1 MRRVQQGYSAITDFG
16 QRRPISFDALF
27 SSDSDSDSEV
37 SVTESEPVTAPVLT
51 APVLTAP
58 GLTAPVLTAPGLTAP
73 GLTAPGL
80 TAPGLTA
87 PGLTAPGLTA
97 PGLTAPVQQRNFNIP
112 PPSTTHIIVSV
123 SESPENNYGKNIPDD
138 PISVWTE
145 KVIASFEKVSEVKKE
160 LSTDFKESLG
170 RLSFFR
176 QPLVTK

>member
-16 QRRPISFDALF
+16 QRKPISFDALF

-37 SVTESEPVTAPVLT
+37 SVTESEPVTAPSLASPEPAPAPAT
-51 APVLTAP
+51 APSQ
-58 GLTAPVLTAPGLTAP
+58 
-73 GLTAPGL
+73 
-80 TAPGLTA
+80 
-87 PGLTAPGLTA
+87 
-97 PGLTAPVQQRNFNIP
+97 TAPVQQRKFNIP
-112 PPSTTHIIVSV
+112 PPSTTHILVP
-123 SESPENNYGKNIPDD
+123 ESPENNYGKNIPDD

>member
-16 QRRPISFDALF
+16 QRKPISFDALF

-37 SVTESEPVTAPVLT
+37 SVTESEP
-51 APVLTAP
+51 
-58 GLTAPVLTAPGLTAP
+58 GLTAPSLASPEPAPATATVPSQ
-73 GLTAPGL
+73 
-80 TAPGLTA
+80 
-87 PGLTAPGLTA
+87 
-97 PGLTAPVQQRNFNIP
+97 TAPVQQRKFNIP
-112 PPSTTHIIVSV
+112 PPSTTHILVSV